1 MKKTTALLLLAL
13 PVLIHGQAGIITTVA
28 GTGTPGFSGDG
39 GPATSAQISGLGQPL
54 NVAVDNAG
62 NLLIV
67 DGGNHRIRKVNAAGI
82 ISTIAGGGA
91 SGLAGNGGPATSATI
106 SPLSAAVDGAGNL
119 YISQASIIS
128 KVNPAG
134 TISTYAGTGLP
145 GYSGDGGQAINAA
158 IYCSGI
164 AADSAGNLYIAEVSN
179 QRIRKINTAG
189 VINTIAGNGTAGFS
203 GDSGPAT
210 SAALNGPS
218 SVAVDAAGN
227 VYFVDG
233 FNLRVRKVDTAG
245 TITTVAGSGSGF
257 PSGDGGPAVS
267 AGIDPGSV
275 AVDSSGNLYIADPTF
290 GAIRQVNPAG
300 IITTVAGCL
309 CFTLGDGG
317 LATNAHLYM
326 PSGVAVDPA
335 GNIYIADSFNVRIRK
350 VSSGVQGVALTV
362 TPTALS
368 FSYTSGAAIPPS
380 QNVTVLSLGSTL
392 SVTASV
398 STTSGGSWLS
408 VSPGSGSTPALA
420 LTISVNPVGL
430 PANTYSGTVTLTPGG
445 AGNSPATIPV
455 TLTVSGGS
463 SPNLITT
470 FAGGG
475 STTGSGDGG
484 RATSAFFLG
493 PVAVATDNA
502 GNVYFAQTIPDI
514 IRKVNPAG
522 TISTYAGNGN
532 ISFAG
537 DGGPAL
543 SASFSNIQG
552 LAVDSAGNL
561 YIADTSNQRIRKVA
575 PSGTVSTFAGNGN
588 TGASGDGGPAASATF
603 LGPGAVAVDSAGDV
617 FIADTSNDRIRK
629 VNTAGII
636 SEVAGGAVL
645 AGFAG
650 DGGPAIGAGLF
661 LPSGVGVDT
670 AGNVY
675 IADVADYRI
684 RKVNS
689 AGVISTVAG
698 TGVKGFSGDG
708 GPAASAQISGVAHMG
723 LVVDSAGNL
732 YFSDQGNH
740 RVRKVTPGGT
750 ISTVAGNGLP
760 SFSGDGGPATA
771 AGLNNPLDLALD
783 SAGNL
788 YIADDGNNRI
798 RKVALGAGLPGTPNI
813 SANGVVNGASFQPG
827 VVANS
832 WVTIQGS
839 NLASTTD
846 TWNHSIVNGN
856 LPTSLD
862 GVSVTI
868 GGQRAYINYISPG
881 QINLLA
887 PNVSPGPVQVIVT
900 TPAGTGAAFTATAAA
915 YGPAFFT
922 WPGNQVVATRQDYS
936 LAAKDGTFAG
946 ATTVAAKPGDVLI
959 LWGTGFGPTI
969 PAAPPGIQVPS
980 TVTYSTSSA
989 PSVTI
994 KNVAATVYGAALA
1007 PGFAGLY
1014 QVAIQVP
1021 NSLANG
1027 DWPLSVSIGGVQSA
1041 SGLVLSV
1048 KQ

>member
-1 MKKTTALLLLAL
+1 MKKKTVLLLMAL
-13 PVLIHGQAGIITTVA
+13 PVLIHAQAGIITTVA

-39 GPATSAQISGLGQPL
+39 GPAASAQISGLGQTL

-67 DGGNHRIRKVNAAGI
+67 DGGNHRIRKVNASGTI
-82 ISTIAGGGA
+82 NTIAGGGT

-106 SPLSAAVDGAGNL
+106 SPLSTAVDGAGNL

-128 KVNPAG
+128 KVNTAG
-134 TISTYAGTGLP
+134 IISMYAGTALP
-145 GYSGDGGQAINAA
+145 GFSGDGGPAINAA
-158 IYCSGI
+158 IFCSGI
-164 AADSAGNLYIAEVSN
+164 AADSAGNVYIADIYN

-189 VINTIAGNGTAGFS
+189 IISTIAGNGTAGFS
-203 GDSGPAT
+203 GDGGPAT
-210 SAALNGPS
+210 SAELNVPS
-218 SVAVDAAGN
+218 SVAVDGSGN
-227 VYFVDG
+227 VYFVDSL
-233 FNLRVRKVDTAG
+233 NLRVRKVDTAG
-245 TITTVAGSGSGF
+245 TITTVAGSGNGF

-267 AGIDPGSV
+267 AGIDPGAV
-275 AVDSSGNLYIADPTF
+275 AVDLSGNLYIADPTF
-290 GAIRQVNPAG
+290 GSIRQVNTAG
-300 IITTVAGCL
+300 IVTTVAGCL

-317 LATNAHLYM
+317 PATSAHLYM

-350 VSSGVQGVALTV
+350 VSSGAQGVALTV
-362 TPTALS
+362 NPTALS
-368 FSYTSGAAIPPS
+368 FSYTAGGAVPPS
-380 QNVTVLSLGSTL
+380 QSVTVLSLGTTL
-392 SVTASV
+392 SVTVSA

-408 VSPGSGSTPALA
+408 VSPSSGSTPALA
-420 LTISVNPVGL
+420 LTISVNPAGL
-430 PANTYSGTVTLTPGG
+430 AANTYSGMVTITPSG

-455 TLTVSGGS
+455 TLTVSGAS
-463 SPNLITT
+463 SPNIITT

-475 STTGSGDGG
+475 LTTGSGDGG
-484 RATSAFFLG
+484 PANNAFFLG
-493 PVAVATDNA
+493 PVAVATDNG
-502 GNVYFAQTIPDI
+502 GNVYFAQTIPDT

-532 ISFAG
+532 DSFAG

-543 SASFSNIQG
+543 SASFANIQG

-561 YIADTSNQRIRKVA
+561 YIADTSNQRIRKVSA
-575 PSGTVSTFAGNGN
+575 AGTVSTFAGNGN

-603 LGPGAVAVDSAGDV
+603 LGPGAVAVDNAGDV

-636 SEVAGGAVL
+636 SEEAAGAVL
-645 AGFAG
+645 PGFAG

-661 LPSGVGVDT
+661 LPFGVAVDS

-684 RKVNS
+684 RKVNT
-689 AGVISTVAG
+689 AGIISTVAG

-708 GPAASAQISGVAHMG
+708 GPATAAQISGVAHMG

-732 YFSDQGNH
+732 YFSDEGNH
-740 RVRKVTPGGT
+740 RVRRVSPSG
-750 ISTVAGNGLP
+750 IINTVAGNGLS

-798 RKVALGAGLPGTPNI
+798 RKVALGATLPGTPNI

-846 TWNHSIVNGN
+846 TWNNSIVNGN
-856 LPTSLD
+856 LPTLLD

-868 GGQRAYINYISPG
+868 GGQRAYINYISAG

-887 PNVSPGPVQVIVT
+887 PNVAPGPVQVTVA

-980 TVTYSTSSA
+980 AVTYSTSTA

-994 KNVAATVYGAALA
+994 NNVAATVYGAALA

-1027 DWPLSVSIGGVQSA
+1027 DWPLSVSIGGVRSA